1 MAPVRL
7 AEFIDDHR
15 DDLLRRCREKGSD
28 GPGLPFPQVARSG
41 GIGVFLDQLVRQLGN
56 EPTNATETQA
66 SAITHGREFFV
77 EGRTIGQLVH
87 DYGAVCQSITDLA
100 VEAGVNFSSDDF
112 RTLNRCLDDATAT
125 AVAEFAHQEQTFN
138 NGEAL
143 RLRNLAYM
151 AVTWFQDIR
160 DGTVGVN
167 GGTGDLL
174 HTSLRAI
181 SSLTASR

>member
-15 DDLLRRCREKGSD
+15 EDLLRRCREKGSD
-28 GPGLPFPQVARSG
+28 SPRSPAAQLSRSG
-41 GIGVFLDQLVRQLGN
+41 GIGLFLDQLVRQLRN
-56 EPTNATETQA
+56 EPTNSTEMQA
-66 SAITHGREFFV
+66 SAIKHGRELFV
-77 EGRTIGQLVH
+77 EGRSIGQLVH

-100 VEAGVNFSSDDF
+100 VEACVSFSSDDF
-112 RTLNRCLDDATAT
+112 RTLNRCLDAAIAT
-125 AVAEFAHQEQTFN
+125 AVAEFANQEQVFN

-143 RLRNLAYM
+143 RLRNLSYM
-151 AVTWFQDIR
+151 AVTWFQEIR
-160 DGTVGVN
+160 DGKVGVN

-181 SSLTASR
+181 SSLTTSR